1 MTVTISGTYSG
12 LLTLSGA
19 ADDPATI
26 TPTGLLDAGFYAS
39 SFTTAWNITNE
50 GTVLGTGAAL
60 QSAGTVVNAG
70 DIAGAATASA
80 GVSLFMGGEVTNLD
94 LISGRYGIQARLGSA
109 NVLNFD
115 SITGNMVE
123 PLGRG
128 ILLNAG
134 GAVTNE
140 ISGVIGGYDGIDGG
154 LLDAVTVVN
163 FSNIT
168 GNATASGAKGI
179 VLGAGGRVTGQI
191 GSMISGYDGIYG
203 GLDGAMTVVNVG
215 RIAGNPIAAGGIG
228 VKFMAGNITN
238 ANGGTISGRV
248 GVFGGDSRET
258 IVNDGLIAGGATKSG
273 VGVSFDEGGN
283 ITNQLLGSIGGFY
296 ALDGGAGGAVTI
308 VNDGSIAGNMTSK
321 FGRGIVLYDGIVT
334 NTGSIGGFDGLY
346 GLDGGVITVVNA
358 GSITGNAPLSGNGI
372 RLQSGTVNNQISG
385 SVSGAYGLFGTGT
398 ITVTNAGRIA
408 GNQDTAGILV
418 ESGNITNQ
426 DSGTISGSD
435 GILGLFNG
443 DPTIVN
449 TGRIEGTTKTSTDA
463 GILFDTDGSVT
474 NQTGGTISGLS
485 GIRTGIQDQGTHVVI
500 VNAGNILGDATL
512 AGAGGVSLVLR
523 GNVTNQGSGTIS
535 GYYGLYGGATVVN
548 GGLIAGNPTAAGGRG
563 VRFTGTGLSLTNLSS
578 GTITGYYGI
587 QAGSQNGVTVTN
599 AGTISGTKDA
609 LIFRSGTASR
619 LIVDPGA
626 VFIGTVTGLNLVN
639 AVTMEL
645 ASAASA
651 GTLSHLGTQFV
662 DFSQVA
668 VDAGASWTWV
678 GPNTLPIGTTLTNAG
693 TLTLLDATLT
703 ADTVV
708 NNGGILLDPSTMTV
722 ASLTGTGTVTIASG
736 GTLDVQGTVASGE
749 TIVFGGA
756 GAYLHIRAPDSF
768 SGSIMNF
775 AAGET
780 IDLAGVAPATVVYA
794 VGQLSFGTA
803 SSSIAL
809 AASPEGP
816 LAGFASADGSD
827 VATLCFC
834 IDTRILTEDGER
846 AVQNLVAGD
855 RVVTHSGAVRPIVWI
870 GVGKALA
877 TPRRRGAATPVIVRK
892 GALGPN
898 VPHTDLRLTKGHSL
912 LHDGALIPVEFLV
925 NHRSIL
931 WDDRAQEVSLYHL
944 ELATHDVLLANGA
957 AAESYRD
964 DGNRWLFQNGNSG
977 WKLPPKLPCAPVLT
991 GGPIIDAIWRRLLDR
1006 AGPRP
1011 ALPLTDNPDLHL
1023 MVDGQRVDAWSRSA
1037 AKCLFRLAAHPT
1049 TIRIVSRSA
1058 APAELGLS
1066 REPRCLGVALRQI
1079 MVTQG
1084 KRIRTIEADNASLTI
1099 GFHDF
1104 EVENGIRWTNG
1115 DATVPFALFDGF
1127 TGPMEITTRL
1137 AGITSYLDE
1146 GSSPSYSPHS
1156 RDSLAGMVQTSGIA

>member
-26 TPTGLLDAGFYAS
+26 TMTGLLNAGFYAS

-50 GTVLGTGAAL
+50 GTVLGTGATL
-60 QSAGTVVNAG
+60 QSAGTVVNTG
-70 DIAGAATASA
+70 DIAGTSTVSS
-80 GVSLFMGGEVTNLD
+80 GVSLFMGGEVTNLG

-109 NVLNFD
+109 NVLNLD
-115 SITGNMVE
+115 RITGNMVE

-140 ISGVIGGYDGIDGG
+140 ISGVIGGYDGIDSG
-154 LLDAVTVVN
+154 LLDAAAVVN
-163 FSNIT
+163 FGSIT
-168 GNATASGAKGI
+168 GNETASGAKGI
-179 VLGAGGRVTGQI
+179 VLGAGGRVTGQF

-203 GLDGAMTVVNVG
+203 GLDGATTVVNAG

-228 VKFMAGNITN
+228 IKLMAGNVTN
-238 ANGGTISGRV
+238 ANGGTISGRM
-248 GVFGGDSRET
+248 GVVGGDSRET
-258 IVNDGLIAGGATKSG
+258 IVNDGLITGGATKSG
-273 VGVSFDEGGN
+273 GIGVSFDEGGN
-283 ITNQLLGSIGGFY
+283 ITNQLLGSISGFY
-296 ALDGGAGGAVTI
+296 ALDGGAGGAITV
-308 VNDGSIAGNMTSK
+308 VNDGSIAGNMTSG

-358 GSITGNAPLSGNGI
+358 GSIAGNSSLGGNGI
-372 RLQSGTVNNQISG
+372 RLQSGTVNNQTSG

-398 ITVTNAGRIA
+398 ITVTNAGRIT
-408 GNQDTAGILV
+408 GNEDTAGILI

-435 GILGLFNG
+435 GVLGLFNG

-449 TGRIEGTTKTSTDA
+449 AGRIEGTTKTSIDA

-485 GIRTGIQDQGTHVVI
+485 GIRTGILDQGTHVVI
-500 VNAGNILGDATL
+500 VNAGNILGSATL
-512 AGAGGVSLVLR
+512 TGAGGVSLALR

-535 GYYGLYGGATVVN
+535 GYYGLYGGSTVVN
-548 GGLIAGNPTAAGGRG
+548 AGLIAGNPTAAGGRG

-587 QAGSQNGVTVTN
+587 LAGSPNGVTVTN

-626 VFIGTVTGLNLVN
+626 VFIGTVTGLNLVD

-651 GTLSHLGTQFV
+651 GTLAHLGTQFI

-678 GPNTLPIGTTLTNAG
+678 GPNTLPIGTTLANAG

-703 ADTVV
+703 ADAVV
-708 NNGGILLDPSTMTV
+708 NNGGIVLDPSTMTV
-722 ASLTGTGTVTIASG
+722 ASLIGTGTVTIASG
-736 GTLDVQGTVASGE
+736 GTLDIQGTVASGE

-756 GAYLHIRAPDSF
+756 GAYLHIRAPDNF
-768 SGSIMNF
+768 SGSIVNF

-794 VGQLSFGTA
+794 AGQLRFGTA
-803 SSSIAL
+803 GSSIAL
-809 AASPEGP
+809 AASPEVQ

-834 IDTRILTEDGER
+834 IGTRILTEDGER
-846 AVQNLVAGD
+846 AVQDLVAGD
-855 RVVTHSGAVRPIVWI
+855 RVVTHSGGVRPIVWI

-931 WDDRAQEVSLYHL
+931 WDDRAQEISLYHV
-944 ELATHDVLLANGA
+944 ELATHDVLVANGA

-977 WKLPPKLPCAPVLT
+977 WGLPPKLPCAPVLT
-991 GGPIIDAIWRRLLDR
+991 SGPLIDAIWRRLLDR

-1011 ALPLTDNPDLHL
+1011 SVPLTDNPDLHL
-1023 MVDGQRVDAWSRSA
+1023 MVDGQRVDAWSRNASR
-1037 AKCLFRLAAHPT
+1037 CLFRLAAHPT

-1058 APAELGLS
+1058 APAELGLA

-1084 KRIRTIEADNASLTI
+1084 KRIRTIEADDVSLTI
-1099 GFHDF
+1099 GFHGF

-1115 DATVPFALFDGF
+1115 DATVPLALFDGF
-1127 TGPMEITTRL
+1127 TGPMEITTSL

-1146 GSSPSYSPHS
+1146 GAS
-1156 RDSLAGMVQTSGIA
+1156 RWVA